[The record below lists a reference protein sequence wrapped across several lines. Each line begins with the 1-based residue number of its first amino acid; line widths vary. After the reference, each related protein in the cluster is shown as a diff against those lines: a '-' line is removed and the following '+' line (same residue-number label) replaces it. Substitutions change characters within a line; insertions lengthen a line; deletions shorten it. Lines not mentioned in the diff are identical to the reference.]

1 MPAVVS
7 RLAVMPVGGIRALDL
22 PADDASH
29 ADMYQERRLDQ
40 CRAWWETNGWSRAL
54 SKMSSLLT

>member
-1 MPAVVS
+1 
-7 RLAVMPVGGIRALDL
+7 LAVMPVGGIRALDL

-29 ADMYQERRLDQ
+29 ADMYQERRLEQ